1 MTNYYYG
8 KRVQSQEKHAT
19 IINFLKHLLKYW
31 YVIILIASLAVGAAY
46 VYTTYFMTP
55 TYRSTAKLYILNKQT
70 ENITTTELTISNLLS
85 KDYMEL
91 IEDDVILEPV
101 ATALNHKYSSSQLR
115 SFLSISN
122 PENTRFLVV
131 TATCPNPEDAKE
143 IVDSVCEISQEI
155 FVEILNADRVNIISK
170 GKIPHYPS
178 SPNLFNNLLVGGMGG
193 AALAV
198 GIIFIIFLLNDT
210 IKYAE
215 DVERALDLNV
225 LATIPYSQSSKTYY

>member
-19 IINFLKHLLKYW
+19 IISFLKHLLKYW

-46 VYTTYFMTP
+46 VYTTYFMIP
-55 TYRSTAKLYILNKQT
+55 TYRSTAKIYILNKQS
-70 ENITTTELTISNLLS
+70 ENITTTDLSVSDLLS

-91 IEDDVILEPV
+91 MKDDVILEPV
-101 ATALNHKYSSSQLR
+101 ATALNHKYSSAQLR
-115 SFLSISN
+115 SFISVSN
-122 PENTRFLVV
+122 PEKTRFLVV
-131 TATCPNPEDAKE
+131 TATCPNPEDAKV
-143 IVDSVCEISQEI
+143 IVDSVCEISQDV

-170 GKIPHYPS
+170 GKIPHQPS
-178 SPNLFNNLLVGGMGG
+178 SPNLFNNLIVGGMGG

-215 DVERALDLNV
+215 DIERALDLNV
-225 LATIPYSQSSKTYY
+225 LATIPHSQNSKTYY